1 MTIHA
6 LISGTLFRPP
16 ESRTSKAGT
25 PFVTATIRVKDGEA
39 AQWWRVTAFSETAQA
54 ELMRLG
60 DGDALS
66 VQGSF
71 KAELYD
77 KDGDKRLS
85 LSLVA
90 DCVLALR
97 QQRRTKSA
105 PDTRSR
111 QERLAGS
118 WQSPA
123 DGPYDDIGF

>member
-16 ESRTSKAGT
+16 EQRTSKSGKQ
-25 PFVTATIRVKDGEA
+25 FVTATIRVKDGEA